1 MKLFAKTLLVAGG
14 VMLSGCFSMEVAT
27 TRSLKQSALSPDD
40 ATPREHVVVSNYG
53 WYLFN
58 YVPLACGNTTPEA
71 WFPWTFFSDRVSS
84 PLLHDKM
91 MTYAAAKRAN
101 VKELAFFRDEQVF
114 FNIPGTKFTIPIPYL
129 LCFREIQFSG
139 VLMPRSEEVRQ

>member
-1 MKLFAKTLLVAGG
+1 
-14 VMLSGCFSMEVAT
+14 
-27 TRSLKQSALSPDD
+27 
-40 ATPREHVVVSNYG
+40 
-53 WYLFN
+53 
-58 YVPLACGNTTPEA
+58 
-71 WFPWTFFSDRVSS
+71 
-84 PLLHDKM
+84 M
-91 MTYAAAKRAN
+91 MMYAAAKRAN